1 MYLLEI
7 FWETLW
13 KSNLYCPLCRE
24 LFKMI
29 LYCTVRYKAQLSIV
43 QFLPCQF
50 LRFLQLFL
58 NCTFHTRN
66 NFIYLKFCDEGSLK
80 VYLSDAHH
88 QNPCQYTV
96 KQNQI
101 VCVKLAIKGET
112 KGVVWVIPPPLEVDG
127 PFENTEKMIKKAI
140 LITVTKLAIC
150 RIVIGKPNV
159 RRFRL

>member
-1 MYLLEI
+1 MLLHVFTWNILGNLVEI
-7 FWETLW
+7 QLVLYALQRTFQ
-13 KSNLYCPLCRE
+13 NDFVLYC
-24 LFKMI
+24 
-29 LYCTVRYKAQLSIV
+29 SI
-43 QFLPCQF
+43 QSTTLDCPI

-112 KGVVWVIPPPLEVDG
+112 KGVVWVIPPTLEVDG
-127 PFENTEKMIKKAI
+127 LFENTEKMIRKAI